1 MEIKINVTG
10 QKMKVATNL
19 KTYVSGSQEFVKFTF
34 NFTDN
39 SWDMF
44 NQKQRQL
51 SVHFKQGNTVISAN
65 LDSNNSVYLPSDIS
79 VGECYLTLY
88 GANNNIIGITEGLEL
103 KIKENYISTS
113 PESTKM
119 TSSFY
124 EKLVEEYEFETLRT
138 NAKTIVGAINE
149 LYNKIK

>member
-19 KTYVSGSQEFVKFTF
+19 KTYVSGSQRFVKFTF
-34 NFTDN
+34 NFTDD
-39 SWDMF
+39 SWSMF
-44 NQKQRQL
+44 NNSQL
-51 SVHFKQGNTVISAN
+51 SAYFKQGNTVISTSF
-65 LDSNNSVYLPSDIS
+65 DGNSVYLPSDIG

-149 LYNKIK
+149 LYNTIQRL

>member
-19 KTYVSGSQEFVKFTF
+19 KTYVSGTREFVKFTF
-34 NFTDN
+34 NFTDD
-39 SWDMF
+39 SWD
-44 NQKQRQL
+44 NLKSKL
-51 SVHFKQGNTVISAN
+51 SAQFRQGNTVISAN
-65 LDSNNSVYLPSDIS
+65 LDSNNSVYLPSDI
-79 VGECYLTLY
+79 VAGECILTLY

-124 EKLVEEYEFETLRT
+124 KKLVEEYEFETLKT
-138 NAKTIVGAINE
+138 SAKTIVGAINE
-149 LYNKIK
+149 LYSKIK

>member
-19 KTYVSGSQEFVKFTF
+19 KTYVSGSQRFVKFTF
-34 NFTDN
+34 NFTDD
-39 SWDMF
+39 SWSMF
-44 NQKQRQL
+44 NHSQL
-51 SVHFKQGNTVISAN
+51 SAYFKQGNTVISTSF
-65 LDSNNSVYLPSDIS
+65 DGNSVYLPADIG

-88 GANNNIIGITEGLEL
+88 GSNNNIIGITEGLEL

>member
-19 KTYVSGSQEFVKFTF
+19 KTYVSGSQRFVKFTF
-34 NFTDN
+34 HFTDD
-39 SWDMF
+39 SWSMF
-44 NQKQRQL
+44 STNQL
-51 SVHFKQGNTVISAN
+51 SAYFKQGNTVISTSF
-65 LDSNNSVYLPSDIS
+65 DGNSVYLPSDID

-88 GANNNIIGITEGLEL
+88 GASNNIIGITEGLEL
-103 KIKENYISTS
+103 KIKENYISTN

-149 LYNKIK
+149 LYDKIK

>member
-19 KTYVSGSQEFVKFTF
+19 KTYVSGSQRFVKFTF
-34 NFTDN
+34 NFTDD
-39 SWDMF
+39 SWSIF
-44 NQKQRQL
+44 STNQL
-51 SVHFKQGNTVISAN
+51 SAYFKQGNTVISTSF
-65 LDSNNSVYLPSDIS
+65 DGDSVYLPSDIG

-124 EKLVEEYEFETLRT
+124 EKLVEEYEFETLKT

>member
-19 KTYVSGSQEFVKFTF
+19 KTYVSGSQRFVKFTF
-34 NFTDN
+34 NFTDDSWSIFNN
-39 SWDMF
+39 S
-44 NQKQRQL
+44 QL
-51 SVHFKQGNTVISAN
+51 SAYFKQGDTVISTSF
-65 LDSNNSVYLPSDIS
+65 DGNSVYLPSDIG